1 MRTQNLN
8 IMSVNVV
15 EIWLVSMILMT
26 GIVILVVTLQLHV
39 ALKKLAEKAAPET
52 AEKQSWWDGF
62 TGLKPLEKEKD
73 LLMDHKYDDIAELDN
88 PTPPW
93 FMYSFYSTILFAV
106 VYGLYYHVYQ
116 DGNIQETEYKTEVT
130 IAEKARVEYMKK
142 FANSVNEDNVIV
154 VKEAKDLTEGSQIFT
169 TNCVACHGDKG
180 QGGVGPNLTDKF
192 WLHGGD
198 IKSIFKTLTHG
209 VPEKGMIAWNKTLN
223 PLQIQKVASFILSL
237 QGSNPPGAKEPQGT
251 ETKTP

>member
-93 FMYSFYSTILFAV
+93 FMYLFYSTILFAV

-130 IAEKARVEYMKK
+130 IAEKARE
-142 FANSVNEDNVIV
+142 
-154 VKEAKDLTEGSQIFT
+154 EAKKVQTEMANIL
-169 TNCVACHGDKG
+169 VAKA
-180 QGGVGPNLTDKF
+180 F
-192 WLHGGD
+192 
-198 IKSIFKTLTHG
+198 
-209 VPEKGMIAWNKTLN
+209 
-223 PLQIQKVASFILSL
+223 
-237 QGSNPPGAKEPQGT
+237 
-251 ETKTP
+251 